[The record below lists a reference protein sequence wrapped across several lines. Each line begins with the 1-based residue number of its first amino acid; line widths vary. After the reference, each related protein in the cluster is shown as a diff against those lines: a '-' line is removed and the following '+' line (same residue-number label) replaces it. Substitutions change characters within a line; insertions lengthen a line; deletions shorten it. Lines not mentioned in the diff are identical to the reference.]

1 MTGPRV
7 SVVCPT
13 YNRSAALLG
22 TLASV
27 QAQTVRD
34 FELLVVSD
42 GSTDDT
48 DGVVR
53 AAAAQDDRITLIRIP
68 HQGHPSTPRN
78 TGLAQ
83 ARGGVVAY
91 LDHDDRWRPDHLDV
105 LLRAFA
111 AGAALVATGFTR
123 VDATGAVTAESRSLA
138 MCWHP
143 EIQLLGPLFEP
154 SRVAHLR
161 GLPEAVGGWRDGI
174 GLEDW
179 DLWVRLT
186 DSGQDFTTVPERTA
200 LLLDDTGSRRY
211 RTPRRHLLPLAA
223 FDDPRRAHAALREL
237 QDERHSAALRSAHR
251 ADTRAWYR
259 RISAG
264 PRFHGPRGWDGDLDA
279 ALDAAL
285 DGDAADGSP
294 LWPDLH
300 LLPRQGRFV
309 LAQTLWCSTEA
320 HAERLRTLARRV
332 QASHFALI
340 DTILA
345 APAPHPHRLRPV
357 APLEPLEPSR

>member
-1 MTGPRV
+1 MIRPRA

-13 YNRSAALLG
+13 YNRSTDLAD

-48 DGVVR
+48 DEVVR
-53 AAAAQDDRITLIRIP
+53 AAAARDDRIRLIRIAR
-68 HQGHPSTPRN
+68 QGHPSTPRN
-78 TGLAQ
+78 TGLAE
-83 ARGGVVAY
+83 ARGEVVAY

-111 AGAALVATGFTR
+111 DGAALVATGFTR
-123 VDATGAVTAESRSLA
+123 VDAAGLASAESRSLA
-138 MCWHP
+138 LCWHP

-161 GLPEAVGGWRDGI
+161 GLPETVGGWRDGI

-179 DLWVRLT
+179 DLWLRLA
-186 DSGQDFTTVPERTA
+186 DAGVDFTTVPERTA

-223 FDDPRRAHAALREL
+223 FDDPRRAQAGLRALR
-237 QDERHSAALRSAHR
+237 DERHHAALRSAHR
-251 ADTRAWYR
+251 ADTRAWYG

-264 PRFHGPRGWDGDLDA
+264 PRFHGPRDWDGDLDA

-285 DGDAADGSP
+285 DSATADDAA
-294 LWPDLH
+294 LWPELH
-300 LLPRQGRFV
+300 LRPWQGRFL

-320 HAERLRTLARRV
+320 HAERLGTLARRV
-332 QASHFALI
+332 QASQFALI
-340 DTILA
+340 EAILA
-345 APAPHPHRLRPV
+345 PHGGNPLAPVEL
-357 APLEPLEPSR
+357 LEPSR